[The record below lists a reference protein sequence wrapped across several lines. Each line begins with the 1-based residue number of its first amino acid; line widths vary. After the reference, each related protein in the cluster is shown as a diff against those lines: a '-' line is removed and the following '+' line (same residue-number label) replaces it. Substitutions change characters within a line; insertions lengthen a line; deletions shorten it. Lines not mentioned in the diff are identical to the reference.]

1 MNTSPTLPCALTVDV
16 EDWFQVSAFDHVFT
30 REEWDTLEL
39 RVEQNTRRLLDL
51 FDEFDVQGTF
61 FVLGWVAER
70 CPDLIRDMHAAGH
83 EVASHGYEHRLVSSL
98 DPERFRADLRRAK
111 EALTA
116 AAPVTIEGF
125 RAPSFSITPDSLWAF
140 DVLREEGYAWSSS
153 VFPVRHDRY
162 GLPSFPRQPVLLEDY
177 AGRGIWEF
185 PMTTWRVLGRNLPVA
200 GGGWMRA
207 LPPGVMHRALRAAQ
221 REGVPTIL
229 YLHPW
234 EIDPDQPKVPQVGRK
249 ARFRHYLNLD
259 QTLPR
264 LRRLLSEFQ
273 FGPVRDALTAVQARG
288 LVAAPLRPSD
298 LATLVAP

>member
-1 MNTSPTLPCALTVDV
+1 MTIETPLPCALTVDV

-30 REEWDTLEL
+30 REDWDTLEL
-39 RVEQNTRRLLDL
+39 RVEANTRRLLDL
-51 FDEFDVQGTF
+51 FDEFEVKGTF

-70 CPDLIRDMHAAGH
+70 CPALIRDMHAAGH

-98 DPERFRADLRRAK
+98 DPERFRADLQRAK
-111 EALTA
+111 QALTA
-116 AAPVTIEGF
+116 AAPVDIVGF

-140 DVLREEGYAWSSS
+140 DVLREEGYTWSSS

-177 AGRGIWEF
+177 AGRSIWEF

-221 REGVPTIL
+221 QEGVPTIL

-234 EIDPDQPKVPQVGRK
+234 EIDPDQPKVPQVGRS
-249 ARFRHYLNLD
+249 ARFRHYLNLE

-264 LRRLLSEFQ
+264 LRRLLTEFQ
-273 FGPVRDALTAVQARG
+273 FGPVRDALAAVRARG
-288 LVAAPLRPSD
+288 LVAAPMRPSD